1 MHYDIVSIRYSSV
14 SNWEN
19 QVSRQEMGKQR
30 PPRPPAS
37 GTNPAVD
44 DRVRR
49 SKASV
54 LMVTAELLTETGL
67 GGVSV
72 DEVARRS
79 GVAKTTIYR
88 HWPTRSDLLMEAC
101 SQLGTEQ
108 EVPDTGSVEGD
119 ISALLTNLA
128 ELLRTARWAS
138 VVPSVIDA
146 AERDADI
153 AAIHSRLQRGHARP
167 FQKVIT
173 RAKRN
178 GEISRNVD
186 SAAMIAALIGPLFY
200 RRWFS
205 RESLDA
211 TVVKDVVRRAIDF
224 AKPRV
229 NPRRRNTLGRRRSAD
244 RRTA

>member
-1 MHYDIVSIRYSSV
+1 MPRKDV
-14 SNWEN
+14 
-19 QVSRQEMGKQR
+19 GKKREPQR
-30 PPRPPAS
+30 LPPGGANS
-37 GTNPAVD
+37 AVD

-54 LMVTAELLTETGL
+54 LKVTADLLTETGL

-88 HWPTRSDLLMEAC
+88 HWSTRSDLLIEAC

-108 EVPDTGSVEGD
+108 EVPDTGSLEGD

-128 ELLRTARWAS
+128 ELLLTARWAS

-153 AAIHSRLQRGHARP
+153 AAIHGRIQRGHAGP
-167 FQKVIT
+167 FQEVIA

-178 GEISRNVD
+178 GEISPGVD
-186 SAAMIAALIGPLFY
+186 SATMIAALIGPLFY

-205 RESLDA
+205 RESLD
-211 TVVKDVVRRAIDF
+211 TSFVKDVVTRAIEF
-224 AKPRV
+224 AKPRTS
-229 NPRRRNTLGRRRSAD
+229 PHRRSK
-244 RRTA
+244 RRPRKSSL

>member
-1 MHYDIVSIRYSSV
+1 
-14 SNWEN
+14 
-19 QVSRQEMGKQR
+19 MGKKPRTQR
-30 PPRPPAS
+30 LSPV
-37 GTNPAVD
+37 GTNSAVD

-54 LMVTAELLTETGL
+54 LKVTAELLTETGL

-88 HWPTRSDLLMEAC
+88 HWPTRSDLLIEAC

-108 EVPDTGSVEGD
+108 EVPDTGSLEAD

-128 ELLRTARWAS
+128 ELLLTARWAS

-146 AERDADI
+146 AERDAEV
-153 AAIHSRLQRGHARP
+153 AAIHGQIQRGHARP
-167 FQKVIT
+167 FQEVIA

-178 GEISRNVD
+178 GEISASVD
-186 SAAMIAALIGPLFY
+186 SATMIAALIGPLFY

-205 RESLDA
+205 RESLDGSF
-211 TVVKDVVRRAIDF
+211 VKDVVNRAMEF
-224 AKPRV
+224 TEPRTSPH
-229 NPRRRNTLGRRRSAD
+229 PRRGRPRRKSI
-244 RRTA
+244 

>member
-1 MHYDIVSIRYSSV
+1 MPR
-14 SNWEN
+14 
-19 QVSRQEMGKQR
+19 REMGKKRQPQR
-30 PPRPPAS
+30 LTPG
-37 GTNPAVD
+37 GTNSAVD

-54 LMVTAELLTETGL
+54 LKVTAELLTETGL

-88 HWPTRSDLLMEAC
+88 HWPTRSDLLIEAC
-101 SQLGTEQ
+101 SRLGTEQ
-108 EVPDTGSVEGD
+108 EVPDTGSLEGD

-128 ELLRTARWAS
+128 ELLLTARWAS

-146 AERDADI
+146 AERDAEV
-153 AAIHSRLQRGHARP
+153 ATIHGQIQRGHARP
-167 FQKVIT
+167 FQEVIA

-178 GEISRNVD
+178 GEISASVD
-186 SAAMIAALIGPLFY
+186 SATMVAALIGPLFY

-205 RESLDA
+205 RESLDSSF
-211 TVVKDVVRRAIDF
+211 VKDLVNRAMEF
-224 AKPRV
+224 AKPRTSPH
-229 NPRRRNTLGRRRSAD
+229 PRSGRRRRKSSL
-244 RRTA
+244 

>member
-1 MHYDIVSIRYSSV
+1 VPRK
-14 SNWEN
+14 
-19 QVSRQEMGKQR
+19 EMGKKRQPQR
-30 PPRPPAS
+30 LPPG
-37 GTNPAVD
+37 GTNSTVD

-54 LMVTAELLTETGL
+54 LKVTAELLTETGL

-88 HWPTRSDLLMEAC
+88 HWPTRSDLLIEAC

-108 EVPDTGSVEGD
+108 EVPDTGSLEGD
-119 ISALLTNLA
+119 VSALLTNLA
-128 ELLRTARWAS
+128 ELLLTARWAS

-146 AERDADI
+146 AERDADV
-153 AAIHSRLQRGHARP
+153 AVIHGRIQRGHARP
-167 FQKVIT
+167 FQEVIA

-178 GEISRNVD
+178 GEISPSVD
-186 SAAMIAALIGPLFY
+186 SATMIAALIGPLFY

-205 RESLDA
+205 RESLDIG
-211 TVVKDVVRRAIDF
+211 VVKDVVKRAIEF
-224 AKPRV
+224 AKPRTI
-229 NPRRRNTLGRRRSAD
+229 PHPWSKRGRRKSSL
-244 RRTA
+244 

>member
-1 MHYDIVSIRYSSV
+1 
-14 SNWEN
+14 
-19 QVSRQEMGKQR
+19 MGKKRQ
-30 PPRPPAS
+30 PPRLSPG
-37 GTNPAVD
+37 GTNSAVD

-54 LMVTAELLTETGL
+54 LKVTAELLTETGL

-88 HWPTRSDLLMEAC
+88 HWPARSDLLIEAC

-108 EVPDTGSVEGD
+108 EVPDTGSLEGD

-128 ELLRTARWAS
+128 ELLLTARWAS

-146 AERDADI
+146 AERDAEV
-153 AAIHSRLQRGHARP
+153 AAIHGQIQQGHARP
-167 FQKVIT
+167 FQEVIA

-178 GEISRNVD
+178 GEISPSVD
-186 SAAMIAALIGPLFY
+186 SATMIAALIGPLFY

-211 TVVKDVVRRAIDF
+211 SFVKDVVNRAIEF
-224 AKPRV
+224 AKPRTS
-229 NPRRRNTLGRRRSAD
+229 PHPRSKRRRRKSPPARPLRRG
-244 RRTA
+244 

>member
-1 MHYDIVSIRYSSV
+1 
-14 SNWEN
+14 
-19 QVSRQEMGKQR
+19 VSRKAMGKPRPPR

-37 GTNPAVD
+37 RTNPAVD

-54 LMVTAELLTETGL
+54 LKVTAELLTETGL

-88 HWPTRSDLLMEAC
+88 HWLTRSDLLMEAC

-167 FQKVIT
+167 FQEVIT

-178 GEISRNVD
+178 GEISRDVN
-186 SAAMIAALIGPLFY
+186 SAAMVAALIGPLFY

>member
-1 MHYDIVSIRYSSV
+1 VPRK
-14 SNWEN
+14 ET
-19 QVSRQEMGKQR
+19 GKRLEPQR
-30 PPRPPAS
+30 LRP
-37 GTNPAVD
+37 GRTNSAPD

-54 LMVTAELLTETGL
+54 LKVTAELLTETGL

-88 HWPTRSDLLMEAC
+88 HWPTRSDLLIEAC

-108 EVPDTGSVEGD
+108 EVPDTGSLEGD

-128 ELLRTARWAS
+128 ELLHTARWAS

-146 AERDADI
+146 AERDAEV
-153 AAIHSRLQRGHARP
+153 AAIHGRIQRGHARP
-167 FQKVIT
+167 FQEVIA

-178 GEISRNVD
+178 GEISPSVD
-186 SAAMIAALIGPLFY
+186 SATMIAALIGPLFY

-205 RESLDA
+205 RESLD
-211 TVVKDVVRRAIDF
+211 TRFVKDVVNRAIEF
-224 AKPRV
+224 AKPRTS
-229 NPRRRNTLGRRRSAD
+229 PHPRSKRRRQKSPPARPAETG
-244 RRTA
+244 

>member
-1 MHYDIVSIRYSSV
+1 
-14 SNWEN
+14 
-19 QVSRQEMGKQR
+19 MGKKRQPQR
-30 PPRPPAS
+30 LTPG
-37 GTNPAVD
+37 GTNSAVD

-54 LMVTAELLTETGL
+54 LKVTAELLTETGL

-88 HWPTRSDLLMEAC
+88 HWPTRSDLLIEAC
-101 SQLGTEQ
+101 SRLGTEQ
-108 EVPDTGSVEGD
+108 EVPDTGSLEGD

-128 ELLRTARWAS
+128 ELLLTARWAS

-146 AERDADI
+146 AERDAEV
-153 AAIHSRLQRGHARP
+153 ATIHGQIQRGHARP
-167 FQKVIT
+167 FQEVIA

-178 GEISRNVD
+178 GEISASVD
-186 SAAMIAALIGPLFY
+186 SATMVAALIGPLFY

-205 RESLDA
+205 RESLDSSF
-211 TVVKDVVRRAIDF
+211 VKDLVNRAMEF
-224 AKPRV
+224 AKPRTSPH
-229 NPRRRNTLGRRRSAD
+229 PRSGRRRRKSSL
-244 RRTA
+244 

>member
-1 MHYDIVSIRYSSV
+1 
-14 SNWEN
+14 
-19 QVSRQEMGKQR
+19 VSRQEMGKRRPHR
-30 PPRPPAS
+30 PPDS

-54 LMVTAELLTETGL
+54 LKVTAELLTETGL

-119 ISALLTNLA
+119 ISTLLTNLA
-128 ELLRTARWAS
+128 ELLLTARWAS
-138 VVPSVIDA
+138 VVPSVVDA

-153 AAIHSRLQRGHARP
+153 AAIHGRLQRGHARP
-167 FQKVIT
+167 FQEVIA

-205 RESLDA
+205 RESLDDK
-211 TVVKDVVRRAIDF
+211 VVKDVVKRVIDF
-224 AKPRV
+224 ARPRM
-229 NPRRRNTLGRRRSAD
+229 NPRRRNTVGRRRSSP
-244 RRTA
+244 

>member
-1 MHYDIVSIRYSSV
+1 MPRK
-14 SNWEN
+14 EMEKK
-19 QVSRQEMGKQR
+19 RQPQR
-30 PPRPPAS
+30 PRPG
-37 GTNPAVD
+37 GTNSAVD

-54 LMVTAELLTETGL
+54 LKVTAELLTETGL

-108 EVPDTGSVEGD
+108 DVPNTGSLEDD

-128 ELLRTARWAS
+128 ELLLTARWAS

-146 AERDADI
+146 AERDAEI

-167 FQKVIT
+167 FQEAIA

-178 GEISRNVD
+178 GEISPSVD
-186 SAAMIAALIGPLFY
+186 SATMIAALIGPLFY

-205 RESLDA
+205 RESLDGHF
-211 TVVKDVVRRAIDF
+211 VKDVVGRVIEF
-224 AKPRV
+224 AKRRVKPRA
-229 NPRRRNTLGRRRSAD
+229 RLGRSTR
-244 RRTA
+244 

>member
-1 MHYDIVSIRYSSV
+1 MPRKDL
-14 SNWEN
+14 
-19 QVSRQEMGKQR
+19 GKERESQR
-30 PPRPPAS
+30 LPAAGANS
-37 GTNPAVD
+37 AVD

-54 LMVTAELLTETGL
+54 LKVTAELLTETGL

-88 HWPTRSDLLMEAC
+88 HWPTRSDLVIEAC

-108 EVPDTGSVEGD
+108 EVPDTGSLEGD
-119 ISALLTNLA
+119 IYALLTNLA
-128 ELLRTARWAS
+128 ELLLTARWAS

-146 AERDADI
+146 AERDADV
-153 AAIHSRLQRGHARP
+153 AAIHGRIQRGHARP
-167 FQKVIT
+167 FQEVIA

-178 GEISRNVD
+178 GEISPSVD

-205 RESLDA
+205 RESLE
-211 TVVKDVVRRAIDF
+211 TSFVKDVVKRAIEF
-224 AKPRV
+224 TKLRMNLHPQSK
-229 NPRRRNTLGRRRSAD
+229 RRRRESSL
-244 RRTA
+244 

>member
-1 MHYDIVSIRYSSV
+1 M
-14 SNWEN
+14 
-19 QVSRQEMGKQR
+19 SRKAMRKPRQ
-30 PPRPPAS
+30 PRPPARR
-37 GTNPAVD
+37 TNPAVD

-54 LMVTAELLTETGL
+54 LKVTAELLTETGL

-119 ISALLTNLA
+119 ISTLLTNLA
-128 ELLRTARWAS
+128 ELLLTARWAS

-167 FQKVIT
+167 FQEVIT

-205 RESLDA
+205 RESLDDN
-211 TVVKDVVRRAIDF
+211 VVKDVVKRVIDF
-224 AKPRV
+224 AKPRS
-229 NPRRRNTLGRRRSAD
+229 RNTVGRRRSSL
-244 RRTA
+244 

>member
-1 MHYDIVSIRYSSV
+1 M
-14 SNWEN
+14 
-19 QVSRQEMGKQR
+19 SRKEMGKQR

-37 GTNPAVD
+37 RTNPAVD

-54 LMVTAELLTETGL
+54 LKVTAELLTETGL

-119 ISALLTNLA
+119 ISTLLTNLA
-128 ELLRTARWAS
+128 ELLLTARWAS

-167 FQKVIT
+167 FQEVIT

-205 RESLDA
+205 REPLDDN
-211 TVVKDVVRRAIDF
+211 VVKDVVKRVIDF
-224 AKPRV
+224 AKPRM
-229 NPRRRNTLGRRRSAD
+229 NRRRRNTFGRRSSSL
-244 RRTA
+244 

>member
-1 MHYDIVSIRYSSV
+1 
-14 SNWEN
+14 
-19 QVSRQEMGKQR
+19 VSRKETGKRRPQR
-30 PPRPPAS
+30 PPAG
-37 GTNPAVD
+37 GTDPAVD

-54 LMVTAELLTETGL
+54 LKVTAELLTETGL

-101 SQLGTEQ
+101 SQLGTEL

-119 ISALLTNLA
+119 ISTLLTNLA
-128 ELLRTARWAS
+128 GLLLTARWAS

-167 FQKVIT
+167 FQEVIA

-178 GEISRNVD
+178 GEISRDAD

-205 RESLDA
+205 RESLDND
-211 TVVKDVVRRAIDF
+211 VVKDVVKRVIDF
-224 AKPRV
+224 AKPRMS
-229 NPRRRNTLGRRRSAD
+229 PRRRSTSGRRRSSL
-244 RRTA
+244 

>member
-1 MHYDIVSIRYSSV
+1 
-14 SNWEN
+14 
-19 QVSRQEMGKQR
+19 VSREERGKRR
-30 PPRPPAS
+30 PRRPPAS
-37 GTNPAVD
+37 GTSPAVD

-54 LMVTAELLTETGL
+54 LKVTAELLTETGL

-108 EVPDTGSVEGD
+108 EVPHTGSVEGD
-119 ISALLTNLA
+119 ISTLLTNLA
-128 ELLRTARWAS
+128 KLLLTARWAS

-153 AAIHSRLQRGHARP
+153 AAIHGRLQRGHARP
-167 FQKVIT
+167 FQEVIA
-173 RAKRN
+173 RSKRN

-205 RESLDA
+205 RESLDDN
-211 TVVKDVVRRAIDF
+211 VVKDVVKRVIDF
-224 AKPRV
+224 VKPRM
-229 NPRRRNTLGRRRSAD
+229 NPRRRNTVGRRRASL
-244 RRTA
+244 

>member
-1 MHYDIVSIRYSSV
+1 MPRKD
-14 SNWEN
+14 
-19 QVSRQEMGKQR
+19 MGKKRRRQR
-30 PPRPPAS
+30 LPPGGANS
-37 GTNPAVD
+37 AVD

-54 LMVTAELLTETGL
+54 LKVTAELLTETGL

-72 DEVARRS
+72 DEVVRRS

-88 HWPTRSDLLMEAC
+88 HWPTRSDLLIEAC

-108 EVPDTGSVEGD
+108 EVPDTGSLEDD
-119 ISALLTNLA
+119 ICALLTDLA
-128 ELLRTARWAS
+128 QLLRTARWAS

-146 AERDADI
+146 AERDADV
-153 AAIHSRLQRGHARP
+153 ATIHGRIQRGHARP
-167 FQKVIT
+167 FQEVIA

-178 GEISRNVD
+178 GEISPSVD

-205 RESLDA
+205 RESLD
-211 TVVKDVVRRAIDF
+211 TSFVNDVVKRAIEF
-224 AKPRV
+224 AKPRTSV
-229 NPRRRNTLGRRRSAD
+229 HPRSKRRRRKSSL
-244 RRTA
+244 

>member
-1 MHYDIVSIRYSSV
+1 MDS
-14 SNWEN
+14 
-19 QVSRQEMGKQR
+19 
-30 PPRPPAS
+30 
-37 GTNPAVD
+37 TVD

-54 LMVTAELLTETGL
+54 LKVTAELLTETGL

-108 EVPDTGSVEGD
+108 EVPNTGSLEDD

-128 ELLRTARWAS
+128 ELLLTARWAS

-146 AERDADI
+146 AERDADV
-153 AAIHSRLQRGHARP
+153 AAIHGRIQRGHARP
-167 FQKVIT
+167 FQEVIA

-178 GEISRNVD
+178 GEMSASVD
-186 SAAMIAALIGPLFY
+186 SATMIAALIGPLFY

-205 RESLDA
+205 RESLD
-211 TVVKDVVRRAIDF
+211 TSFVKDVVNRAIQF
-224 AKPRV
+224 AKPRTS
-229 NPRRRNTLGRRRSAD
+229 PQPRSKRRRRKSPSA
-244 RRTA
+244 

>member
-1 MHYDIVSIRYSSV
+1 
-14 SNWEN
+14 
-19 QVSRQEMGKQR
+19 VSRKEMGKRR
-30 PPRPPAS
+30 PQRPPAS
-37 GTNPAVD
+37 RTNPAVD

-54 LMVTAELLTETGL
+54 LKVTAELLTETGL

-88 HWPTRSDLLMEAC
+88 HWPTRSDLLIEAC
-101 SQLGTEQ
+101 SRLGTEQ
-108 EVPDTGSVEGD
+108 EVPETGSLDGD

-146 AERDADI
+146 AERDADV
-153 AAIHSRLQRGHARP
+153 AAIHGRIQRGHARP
-167 FQKVIT
+167 FQEVIA
-173 RAKRN
+173 RATRN
-178 GEISRNVD
+178 GEISPSVD

-211 TVVKDVVRRAIDF
+211 SFVKDVVRRAIEF
-224 AKPRV
+224 AKPRASPHSRS
-229 NPRRRNTLGRRRSAD
+229 NRRRRKAGL
-244 RRTA
+244 

>member
-1 MHYDIVSIRYSSV
+1 MAKK
-14 SNWEN
+14 
-19 QVSRQEMGKQR
+19 RQLQR
-30 PPRPPAS
+30 LPAGGINS
-37 GTNPAVD
+37 AVD

-54 LMVTAELLTETGL
+54 LKVTAELLTETGL

-88 HWPTRSDLLMEAC
+88 HWPTRSDLLIEAC

-108 EVPDTGSVEGD
+108 EVPDTGSLDGD

-128 ELLRTARWAS
+128 ELLLTARWAS

-146 AERDADI
+146 AERDADV
-153 AAIHSRLQRGHARP
+153 AAIHGRIQRGHARP
-167 FQKVIT
+167 FQEVFA

-178 GEISRNVD
+178 GEISPGVD
-186 SAAMIAALIGPLFY
+186 SATMIAALIGPLFY

-205 RESLDA
+205 RESLD
-211 TVVKDVVRRAIDF
+211 TSFVKDVVNRAIEF
-224 AKPRV
+224 ARPRTS
-229 NPRRRNTLGRRRSAD
+229 PHSLSKRRRRKSPPA
-244 RRTA
+244 